1 MRPST
6 LRPARSRRAGTERP
20 WALPVGRVAADLGA
34 DPVAGLAPGEA
45 AGRLD
50 RFGENVLVERRRK
63 PAWRL
68 LAEQSAPGVAGRLS
82 RAPWN
87 FGGGHCWIR
96 RHPPLWA

>member
-6 LRPARSRRAGTERP
+6 LQPARSRRAGTERP

-50 RFGENVLVERRRK
+50 RFGENVLVERGRK

-68 LAEQSAPGVAGRLS
+68 LAEQSAPA
-82 RAPWN
+82 
-87 FGGGHCWIR
+87 
-96 RHPPLWA
+96 